1 MSMAARSRWATHLA
15 RPVPCCL
22 ARRST
27 NSNGQAKR
35 RRSSPFVLE
44 RGWAPRRSSNAYS
57 LLRWCLRA
65 KAGDHGTVRKRHL
78 STRQDQSTEFEVH
91 VQMVMPE
98 SKLTVLL
105 PGAKFSDA
113 YRLVVDE
120 PDLDAITAARR
131 VLERSPRWI
140 RGLMRLRNRITSLL
154 GLKPAELALHDSRE
168 ESANV
173 GAFRVIRS
181 APDSVVIGFDDKHV

>member
-1 MSMAARSRWATHLA
+1 M
-15 RPVPCCL
+15 
-22 ARRST
+22 
-27 NSNGQAKR
+27 
-35 RRSSPFVLE
+35 
-44 RGWAPRRSSNAYS
+44 
-57 LLRWCLRA
+57 
-65 KAGDHGTVRKRHL
+65 
-78 STRQDQSTEFEVH
+78 H

-140 RGLMRLRNRITSLL
+140 RWLMRLRNQITSLF
-154 GLKPAELALHDSRE
+154 GLKPAELALHDRRE
-168 ESANV
+168 GSANV
-173 GAFRVIRS
+173 GAFPIISNAPERV
-181 APDSVVIGFDDKHV
+181 VLGFDDKHLDFVSLSIWQISTSRIVKLRRRHWSARIICSAAPI

>member
-1 MSMAARSRWATHLA
+1 
-15 RPVPCCL
+15 
-22 ARRST
+22 
-27 NSNGQAKR
+27 
-35 RRSSPFVLE
+35 
-44 RGWAPRRSSNAYS
+44 
-57 LLRWCLRA
+57 
-65 KAGDHGTVRKRHL
+65 
-78 STRQDQSTEFEVH
+78 VH

-105 PGAKFSDA
+105 PGAQFSDA

-154 GLKPAELALHDSRE
+154 GLKPAELALHDRRE
-168 ESANV
+168 GSANV
-173 GAFRVIRS
+173 GAFPVISS
-181 APDSVVIGFDDKHV
+181 APERVVLGFDDKHLDFRIVVDLAKIDVSHSQITTTTLVRPHNLLGRTYLAVVLPFHRMIVFAMLAQATRL